1 MSTSIEAQGHTVD
14 EAIQIALNQLGVSR
28 DKVEI
33 DILHHPRRGVLG
45 IGARRAKVRATIREA
60 VMPDGEEFD
69 MSGGEG
75 LDDKPRRRRRRGGRG
90 RSRADEGT
98 EPTPRPAARTD
109 ERRADQDRRG
119 GGREGQ
125 QQRGREEGG
134 RPREEGGRGRD
145 DRRGGRGRDQRQEG
159 QGQRGQGP
167 RGQGPDRQDPQGQQ
181 GRGEQGQ
188 QRQGRGQRG
197 EGRPEGQRAE
207 GRPEGQRSEGRSEG
221 QRSEGRPEGQRDH
234 QQRGE
239 RRDGRDQRDRG
250 QQGRRDRDPNERR
263 ERGPR
268 PEQAGAAETPVENS
282 SFELAEGARASEFG
296 GSDFAAAP
304 APAHAPRRAPAE
316 PEPPLDAEALDAIR
330 ARAEG
335 LVRDLLEK
343 MGFPAEV
350 SSSIDEAAGEAVVS
364 VRSESEGLLIG
375 RRGQTLDSLEHIVN
389 RMTLRAD
396 AYVEGRVLLDIGD
409 YRKRRRESLD
419 ELAQRLRTRAVTE
432 RRTVQVS
439 PMSPRDRKFFA
450 QVFAGDDAVEVRA
463 LGAGFYRRVIVAPAG
478 AGPAAIAEAEAV
490 SEVEDDSLEHETYA
504 GGEAES

>member
-75 LDDKPRRRRRRGGRG
+75 GLDDKPRRRRRRGGRNRG
-90 RSRADEGT
+90 RGEEGEQT
-98 EPTPRPAARTD
+98 TAPRPAPGGARVGD
-109 ERRADQDRRG
+109 DRRG
-119 GGREGQ
+119 GDERRPGAREGQ
-125 QQRGREEGG
+125 PPRGREDAGRDQQRVEGG
-134 RPREEGGRGRD
+134 RAPQEGGRGRD
-145 DRRGGRGRDQRQEG
+145 DRRGGRGRDQRPEG
-159 QGQRGQGP
+159 QGQQGQRGRGDQP
-167 RGQGPDRQDPQGQQ
+167 RGQQGGQGRDARGQQ
-181 GRGEQGQ
+181 VPGREGDPRGQQGQ
-188 QRQGRGQRG
+188 QRT
-197 EGRPEGQRAE
+197 E
-207 GRPEGQRSEGRSEG
+207 
-221 QRSEGRPEGQRDH
+221 
-234 QQRGE
+234 RGE
-239 RRDGRDQRDRG
+239 RRDQQGRGQ
-250 QQGRRDRDPNERR
+250 QQGRRERDPNERR
-263 ERGPR
+263 DRGPR
-268 PEQAGAAETPVENS
+268 SEPAAVTGSELEAT
-282 SFELAEGARASEFG
+282 SFDASQTE
-296 GSDFAAAP
+296 SAP
-304 APAHAPRRAPAE
+304 REAFVPPAPRRAPVE
-316 PEPPLDAEALDAIR
+316 EVPLDAEALDAIR
-330 ARAEG
+330 TRAEE
-335 LVRDLLEK
+335 LVRELLEK

-350 SSSIDEAAGEAVVS
+350 SSSVDETAGEAVVS

-419 ELAQRLRTRAVTE
+419 ELATRLRARAVTE

-450 QVFAGDDAVEVRA
+450 QAFAGDESVEVRA

-478 AGPAAIAEAEAV
+478 AGPGAIAEAETAV
-490 SEVEDDSLEHETYA
+490 EIEDDSLENETFA